1 MMSQWPH
8 WKALKISLS
17 SLPAIQFSDTVL
29 SFTGSAPPVNIQK
42 LNNGGYMSKKF
53 ILAFLFFTVLVS
65 FAQYSYAGEANTN
78 KFPFYPSLI
87 NTETGAPV
95 TPDKFEAPEVCSGC
109 HADIYAQWKGSMH
122 SHAFVDPVFTAL
134 WKLGAQETQGFT
146 TNLCGGCHSAIGV
159 VSGDITLKESEFHTS
174 AIAKEGVQ
182 CDLCHTI
189 KDTVFLETPTY
200 EPQNA
205 SIILAPGKVK
215 RGPYK
220 DSVSPHHETA
230 YSELHT
236 RSKFCANCHQVFHPV
251 NNFHIERTYDE
262 WKYSIYAQ
270 NDIQCQD
277 CHMMPIDKAIE
288 AAKTL
293 KRPQNPGQPCMM
305 GPKRDNMFTH
315 EFVGAN
321 FTVTSL
327 LGSKNHAELAEK
339 RLKSAAELEVIA
351 PQTVSPGQL
360 ANIAVK
366 VTNIGAG
373 HNLPTSLTEVRQMWL
388 DVSVQKADGKEI
400 FRSGALDSKGD
411 LHGDAR
417 IFNAV
422 AVDKAGQ
429 HTVKPWEIVRFE
441 YNKTIPPKG
450 TAVEYFTFLVP
461 PNEKG
466 PLAVKAVLRYRSY
479 PQAVANMLL
488 GENAPTLPVVDM
500 AEKTVKF
507 QIQ

>member
-1 MMSQWPH
+1 M
-8 WKALKISLS
+8 LL
-17 SLPAIQFSDTVL
+17 
-29 SFTGSAPPVNIQK
+29 
-42 LNNGGYMSKKF
+42 
-53 ILAFLFFTVLVS
+53 FLVVLVP
-65 FAQYSYAGEANTN
+65 FAYYSYAGTATTS

-87 NTETGAPV
+87 NTDTGAPV
-95 TPDKFEAPEVCSGC
+95 TPDKFESPDICSGC

-122 SHAFVDPVFTAL
+122 SNAFIDPVFSAL

-159 VSGDITLKESEFHTS
+159 VSSDILFKDSEFHTS
-174 AIAKEGVQ
+174 PIAKEGVQ

-220 DSVSPHHETA
+220 DSVSPHHETS

-236 RSKFCANCHQVFHPV
+236 RSQFCANCHQVFHPV

-277 CHMMPIDKAIE
+277 CHMMPIEKAIE
-288 AAKTL
+288 TAKTL

-327 LGSKNHAELAEK
+327 LGSKKHSAIAEK

-351 PQTVSPGQL
+351 PHTVSPGSL
-360 ANIAVK
+360 ANITVK
-366 VTNIGAG
+366 VTNVGAG

-388 DVSVQKADGKEI
+388 DVSVIDADGKEL
-400 FRSGALDSKGD
+400 FRSGALNATGD
-411 LHGDAR
+411 LPEGAR
-417 IFNAV
+417 IFNAS
-422 AVDKAGQ
+422 AVDKNGK

-450 TAVEYFTFLVP
+450 TAVENFSFLVSQSG
-461 PNEKG
+461 KG
-466 PLAVKAVLRYRSY
+466 PLAVKTVLRYRSY

-488 GENAPTLPVVDM
+488 GKDAPILPVVDM
-500 AEKTVKF
+500 AEKTLNVMV
-507 QIQ
+507 Q